1 MLANAIN
8 THVIIG
14 EKADGNIDCAHR
26 DTADGA
32 NTLFNHRMTLVQ
44 GEADPDGDGSEV
56 DTQYKWLMWYGKG
69 RLIKYRRLDH

>member
-14 EKADGNIDCAHR
+14 EKANGQIDCAHR
-26 DTADGA
+26 DSADGA
-32 NTLFNHRMTLVQ
+32 NTLFEHRLNLAQ
-44 GEADPDGDGSEV
+44 GTADIDGDGNET
-56 DTQYKWLMWYGKG
+56 DTQYRWLMWYGKG